1 MSQTHTDSTQ
11 AHMHTYTCTH
21 THSTHAHTHI
31 PMSYAP
37 PQGLVDCSE
46 GLYLVPLPSSEQS
59 LRGAVVVVVLSLEC
73 NLQGERG
80 RERGR
85 GKRRAGGEGREGKR
99 VEDREVR

>member
-11 AHMHTYTCTH
+11 AHTH
-21 THSTHAHTHI
+21 THTHR

-46 GLYLVPLPSSEQS
+46 GLYLVPLPSTEQS

-99 VEDREVR
+99 VEDREERRR